1 MLIAQGSI
9 DVDENATLAQNAHE
23 AAKSVG
29 NQLVIFK
36 NDMSAEAQALRQQYA
51 DSIKQM
57 DAWKD
62 QQVLSQDNLRNE
74 LQSTIND
81 LDQQQKNTLKTI
93 DETNFTVSGKVTTS
107 YASPLDGHDT
117 NAGHHQNGDLW
128 IQQIPLDDRRNLDLS
143 GKARF
148 NLAGTMFQYYNG
160 YWLEQRWDQET
171 LAVENLS
178 ALSANLGEINA
189 GSISGVTIQGTVFAS
204 SMSGDSDDTPNDSG
218 KAPRTWSTDGFNVGD
233 KTSPGMH
240 IQDGLLRMKARRTS
254 GGGGFDHTYF
264 GPGELKL
271 RNTFDGNVNDG
282 VYDRSDVTST
292 WIEIGKHYATPH
304 TGQGASNRGCS
315 INSDGS
321 AVVSDVLYVDH
332 IEAGYGGGHVKIS
345 SKVETPYRIET
356 PGIDKSSDASI
367 KNIKGKFDNKRALAE
382 IKGTDIYNYF
392 YKGNNDDKNI
402 GPVIDDINDINK
414 ADYNISE
421 YMVKRN
427 GKGKDVF
434 SLDNSIGLLIGAVNE
449 LSDQNEK
456 LLGKISQ
463 LEAKVNGNN

>member
-23 AAKSVG
+23 EAKSVG

-36 NDMSAEAQALRQQYA
+36 NDMSAEAQALRQEYA

-57 DAWKD
+57 DGWKD
-62 QQVLSQDNLRNE
+62 QQVLAQDNLKKE
-74 LQSTIND
+74 LQGSID
-81 LDQQQKNTLKTI
+81 SLDKQQRDTLKTI
-93 DETNFTVSGKVTTS
+93 EDTQYTVSGRVTNS
-107 YASPLDGHDT
+107 YVSPAEASDR

-128 IQQIPLDDRRNLDLS
+128 IQQISKNGQD
-143 GKARF
+143 
-148 NLAGTMFQYYNG
+148 LAGTMFHYFNG
-160 YWLEQRWDQET
+160 AWLEQRWDQET

-178 ALSANLGEINA
+178 ALSADLGEIHSGN
-189 GSISGVTIQGTVFAS
+189 INGVTIQGTIFAS
-204 SMSGDSDDTPNDSG
+204 SMDGDDENEAGDFG
-218 KAPRTWSTDGFNVGD
+218 KAARTWNTDGFNVGD

-240 IQDGLLRMKARRTS
+240 IQEGLLRMKARRTS
-254 GGGGFDHTYF
+254 GGAGFDHTYL
-264 GPGELKL
+264 GPNELKV
-271 RNTFDGNVNDG
+271 RNTYDGNVHNG
-282 VYDRSDVTST
+282 IYDRADITST
-292 WIEIGKHYATPH
+292 WIEIGQHYNTPH
-304 TGQGASNRGCS
+304 TGQGAAYRGCS

-321 AVVSDVLYVDH
+321 AVVSDVLYVDY
-332 IEAGYGGGHVKIS
+332 IKSGDGGHVKIG
-345 SKVETPYRIET
+345 SKIETPYRVET

-367 KNIKGKFDNKRALAE
+367 KNIKEKFDNKRALAE

-434 SLDNSIGLLIGAVNE
+434 SLDNTIGLLIGAVNE

-463 LEAKVNGNN
+463 LEAKVNGNY